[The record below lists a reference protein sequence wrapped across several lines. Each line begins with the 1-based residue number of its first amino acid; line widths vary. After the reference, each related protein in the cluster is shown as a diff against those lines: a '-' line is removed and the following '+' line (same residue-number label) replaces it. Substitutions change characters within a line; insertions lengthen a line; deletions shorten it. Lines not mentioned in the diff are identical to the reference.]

1 MNDKQFNM
9 VQTLRNILIVFQEN
23 NIVVNVREANDTVLF
38 DLNTMDVPF
47 KDALV
52 AAGATFDLRYGCWT
66 YWAEKE

>member
-47 KDALV
+47 KDALI
-52 AAGATFDLRYGCWT
+52 AAGATFDLGHGCWVFLSVT
-66 YWAEKE
+66 E